1 MDSVLDYL
9 LTAPAEVAA
18 LTDVS
23 QAWQRHQDTA
33 AAFEVPVD
41 AALACGFGADRL
53 GYAFLSGYQAALR
66 ALLPQL
72 SPKELVSLCA
82 TEQGGGHPAAIRTTV
97 TERDGHWL
105 IDGTKTFATLG
116 EPADLLVVIA
126 SAGTEAGGRNRL
138 AAVLVD
144 PEQPTAARAPLPGTP
159 FIPEIP
165 HATVTFTAA
174 RARMLPGDGYSDYL
188 KPFRTIEDIH
198 VLAAALGW
206 LIRMGRK
213 GAVARTL
220 LEQLLADA
228 ATLRELGRAPAS
240 SPGVHIALGGVLAR
254 FDELPRMT
262 APIWAAAEP
271 ADVLRWE
278 RDLPLLR
285 VAGKVRGLRLA
296 AAWQSVPGPAH

>member
-9 LTAPAEVAA
+9 LTAPAEVAP
-18 LTDVS
+18 LNDVP
-23 QAWQRHQDTA
+23 QAWRRHRDTA
-33 AAFEVPVD
+33 AMFDVPVD

-72 SPKELVSLCA
+72 APGELVSLCA

-97 TERDGHWL
+97 TEQDGHWL
-105 IDGTKTFATLG
+105 VDGTKTFATLG
-116 EPADLLVVIA
+116 ETADRLVVIG
-126 SAGTEAGGRNRL
+126 SAGTDDRGRNRL
-138 AAVLVD
+138 AAVLVGTD
-144 PEQPTAARAPLPGTP
+144 QPSVARTPLPETP

-165 HATVTFTAA
+165 HATVTFTGA
-174 RARMLPGDGYSDYL
+174 RAQLLPGDGYSGYL

-206 LIRMGRK
+206 LIRMGRR
-213 GAVARTL
+213 GAVARSL

-228 ATLRELGRAPAS
+228 ATLRDLARAPAS
-240 SPGVHIALGGVLAR
+240 SPGVHIALGGVLAH
-254 FDELPRMT
+254 FDELPRMA

-271 ADVLRWE
+271 EDVRRWE

-296 AAWQSVPGPAH
+296 SAWQSVHGPAH

>member
-1 MDSVLDYL
+1 VDSVLDYL

-23 QAWQRHQDTA
+23 QAWQRHRDTA
-33 AAFEVPVD
+33 ARFETPVD

-72 SPKELVSLCA
+72 SPEDLVSLCA

-97 TERDGHWL
+97 TERAGHWL
-105 IDGTKTFATLG
+105 VDGTKTFATLG
-116 EPADLLVVIA
+116 EPADRLVVIA
-126 SAGTEAGGRNRL
+126 SAGTDAGGRNRL

-144 PEQPTAARAPLPGTP
+144 AEQPSVVRSALPETP

-174 RARMLPGDGYSDYL
+174 RGRLLPGDGYTDYL

-213 GAVARTL
+213 GAVARSL

-228 ATLRELGRAPAS
+228 AILRDLGRAPAS

-254 FDELPRMT
+254 FDELPTMT
-262 APIWAAAEP
+262 APIWAVAEP
-271 ADVLRWE
+271 EDARRWE

-285 VAGKVRGLRLA
+285 VAGKVRGLRLT
-296 AAWQSVPGPAH
+296 AAWQSVHGPAH